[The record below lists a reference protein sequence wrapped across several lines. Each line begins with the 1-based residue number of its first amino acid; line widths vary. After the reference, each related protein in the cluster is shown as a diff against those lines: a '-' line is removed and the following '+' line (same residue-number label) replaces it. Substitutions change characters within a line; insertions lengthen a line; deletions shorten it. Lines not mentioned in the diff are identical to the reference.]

1 MGTNEQILKG
11 ISGWISYKIDELV
24 GNNIL
29 MALMSE
35 TIKRVA
41 SQFVETAVPPG
52 LLELVFCNHGV
63 VDADVFAGEIVR
75 ALQSAPDYSQEFKGV
90 DIHLSRGTVKIE
102 LPSNAI
108 VKALLNGDN
117 VIVLKEPD
125 IRELAQY
132 INNAK
137 NE

>member
-1 MGTNEQILKG
+1 MGTSEQILKG
-11 ISGWISYKIDELV
+11 INEWISYKVDELV
-24 GNNIL
+24 GSNIL

-41 SQFVETAVPPG
+41 YQFVETAIHPN
-52 LLELVFCNHGV
+52 LLELVFCNHKV
-63 VDADVFAGEIVR
+63 VDADVFAGELVR
-75 ALQSAPDYSQEFKGV
+75 ALESAPDYHQEFKGV
-90 DIHLSRGTVKIE
+90 EIHLSRGIVKFE

-137 NE
+137 Q